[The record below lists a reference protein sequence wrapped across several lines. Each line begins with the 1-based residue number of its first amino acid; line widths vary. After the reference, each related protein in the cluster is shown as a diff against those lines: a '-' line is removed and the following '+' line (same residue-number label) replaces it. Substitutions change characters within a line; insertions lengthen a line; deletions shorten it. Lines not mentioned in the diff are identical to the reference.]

1 MKNAA
6 KHYQSNLIF
15 IESGVSDMPK
25 MFKTDNYLYFLLII
39 FILTITSFVLV
50 FSVYKQKDIINAKNF
65 LEQNQAAIVKIGR
78 DLTINE
84 LEQIVTDIKYLDTSP
99 LFLNYVNKGKEKNS
113 VENEWVVFSDSK
125 MKYDQ
130 LRYLDDQG
138 NELLRINYNK
148 GQPEIVTENQLQNK
162 KDRYYFTE
170 SIKLGPGEI
179 YMSKFDLNIEGSSI
193 EHPEKPMIRFGVP
206 VYDKKNVKKGVFVA
220 NYFGEI
226 IRHKLINLAD
236 STAGDLQLIN
246 KDGYWLLGPD
256 KDKEWG
262 FMYPGGENHTFK
274 NSFPSE
280 WERITKEKKGHF
292 FTQNGSFTF
301 DTINPKEELQKIF
314 KNEGDTLSE
323 INVCDIQW
331 IIVCHISDKIFY
343 YANDENTFILS
354 ITNTL
359 RAPLILIS
367 FILASLFFSIVSVL
381 YMSGNK
387 KIKIMATY
395 DPMTGCLNRATGMQ
409 MLEDLIR
416 QKNEIII
423 CFIDI
428 NGLKEIN
435 DELGHEQGDDLI
447 LNSVKIIREN
457 IREDDLLIRLGGD
470 EFLICFVN
478 MDIDQVETTWLRIL
492 DKIKLANEGDKP
504 YIISLSHGIAEIK
517 KSDRNMLDELIREAD
532 IKMYEEK
539 RMIKAGSFSVI
550 KKQG

>member
-1 MKNAA
+1 
-6 KHYQSNLIF
+6 
-15 IESGVSDMPK
+15 MPK
-25 MFKTDNYLYFLLII
+25 VIKTDNYLYSLTAI
-39 FILTITSFVLV
+39 FILIIISLVLV
-50 FSVYKQKDIINAKNF
+50 FSVYKQKDIVNDKNF
-65 LEQNQAAIVKIGR
+65 LEQNQAALVKIAR

-84 LEQIVTDIKYLDTSP
+84 LEQIVTDMKYLETSP
-99 LFLNYVNKGKEKNS
+99 LFLEYVNKGKEKNS

-138 NELLRINYNK
+138 NELLRVNYNN
-148 GQPEIVTENQLQNK
+148 GRPETVPENLLQNK

-170 SIKLGPGEI
+170 TIKLGSGEI
-179 YMSKFDLNIEGSSI
+179 YMSNFDLNIEGNSI
-193 EHPEKPMIRFGVP
+193 EQPEKPMIRFGIP
-206 VYDKKNVKKGVFVA
+206 VFDKNNVKRGVFVA
-220 NYFGEI
+220 NYLGEQ
-226 IRHKLINLAD
+226 IRQKFLNLTD
-236 STAGDLQLIN
+236 TTVGSLQLIN
-246 KDGYWLLGPD
+246 KDSYWLAGPD
-256 KDKEWG
+256 KAKEWG
-262 FMYPGGENHTFK
+262 FMYPERQHYNFK
-274 NSFPSE
+274 NLFPSE

-292 FTQNGSFTF
+292 FTENGSFTF
-301 DTINPKEELQKIF
+301 DTINPKEELQKIL
-314 KNEGDTLSE
+314 KKGDDTLSG
-323 INVCDIQW
+323 IYTSDIQW
-331 IIVCHISDKIFY
+331 IVVCHTSDKIFY
-343 YANDENTFILS
+343 YANDDNTFILS

-367 FILASLFFSIVSVL
+367 FILASLFFSIISVL
-381 YMSGNK
+381 YISGNK

-395 DPMTGCLNRATGMQ
+395 DEMTGCLNRATGMQ

-416 QKNEIII
+416 LKNEIII

-478 MDIDQVETTWLRIL
+478 MGIDQVETTWLRIL

-539 RMIKAGSFSVI
+539 RMIKSEGFSVI
-550 KKQG
+550 KEK